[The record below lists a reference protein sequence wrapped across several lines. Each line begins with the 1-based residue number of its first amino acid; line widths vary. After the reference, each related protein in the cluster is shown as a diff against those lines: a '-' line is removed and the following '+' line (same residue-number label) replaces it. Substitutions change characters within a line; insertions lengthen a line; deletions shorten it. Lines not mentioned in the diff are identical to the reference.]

1 MLTAAPSWIKE
12 ECAASHQVRSD
23 LSLPGYP
30 YIGKPKKWR
39 NPHPLAEYA
48 IFSFR
53 YAYNYPLRTD
63 AGNHFDHLVVNSG
76 NQFIRIKLMF
86 YHDNNRYINFL
97 LIVPASKVSP
107 AHSRRARR
115 YKQYVPG
122 KPCSLSPELFPIIP

>member
-23 LSLPGYP
+23 LSPLGYRL
-30 YIGKPKKWR
+30 YRQTEKWR

-53 YAYNYPLRTD
+53 YAYNYPLRPD

-76 NQFIRIKLMF
+76 NQLIRIKLMF
-86 YHDNNRYINFL
+86 YHDDNRYINF
-97 LIVPASKVSP
+97 
-107 AHSRRARR
+107 
-115 YKQYVPG
+115 
-122 KPCSLSPELFPIIP
+122 